1 MTAILA
7 DIGGTNTRV
16 ALADGK
22 VVRPNSIA
30 KFSNAEFTSLEPILV
45 RYLADAGI
53 ASVEG
58 ACVAAAGPVMHG
70 VAEMTNLSWIID
82 HPQLIRATGATKVAI
97 LNDLQAQGQALGH
110 IAPEFLRPIVEGNAI
125 PNSSMLV
132 VGLGT
137 GVNAAP
143 VHNTPWGRVVPPSEC
158 GHSSMPIRDARDLAL
173 AQFIESYGDHAHGF
187 AGVEDALAGRGLER
201 IYAFVTQE
209 AGKPAAMTSA
219 DIMTALNAGDKTAS
233 EAARLFIHILGATL
247 GNLALTHLPYGG
259 IFLIGGMARALTP
272 YMAQMGLADALC
284 DKGRFKE
291 FMSNFPV
298 WVVEDD
304 YAALTGCAAYLANG
318 GQG

>member
-22 VVRPNSIA
+22 QLRKGSIA
-30 KFSNAEFTSLEPILV
+30 KFANAEFDSLEPILV
-45 RYLADAGI
+45 RYLAEAGI

-58 ACVAAAGPVMHG
+58 ACVAAAGPVRHG
-70 VAEMTNLSWIID
+70 VAEMTNLNWIID
-82 HPQLIRATGATKVAI
+82 HPQLARATGATKVAI

-110 IAPEFLRPIVEGNAI
+110 IAPEFLRPIIAAPSVPNA
-125 PNSSMLV
+125 SMLV

-158 GHSSMPIRDARDLAL
+158 GHVSMPIRNELDLRLARFL
-173 AQFIESYGDHAHGF
+173 ETHGDHAHGF
-187 AGVEDALAGRGLER
+187 AGVEDVLAGRGLEHLH
-201 IYAFVTQE
+201 AFTTIE
-209 AGKPAAMTSA
+209 AGSPATLTSA
-219 DIMTALNAGDKTAS
+219 EIMAAIAANDPLALTT
-233 EAARLFIHILGATL
+233 ARLYVRLLGSTL

-259 IFLIGGMARALTP
+259 IFLIGGMSRAMTP
-272 YMAQMGLADALC
+272 YMASMGLADALC
-284 DKGRFKE
+284 DKGRFE
-291 FMSNFPV
+291 GFLRAFPV

-304 YAALTGCAAYLANG
+304 FAALTGCAAYLANG

>member
-30 KFSNAEFTSLEPILV
+30 KFSNAEFDSLEPILV
-45 RYLADAGI
+45 RYLKEAGI
-53 ASVEG
+53 AGVEG
-58 ACVAAAGPVMHG
+58 ACVAAAGPVKNG
-70 VAEMTNLSWIID
+70 VAEMTNLSWVID
-82 HPQLIRATGATKVAI
+82 HAQLTRATGATKVAI

-110 IAPEFLRPIVEGNAI
+110 IAPEYLRPVVQGSAV

-158 GHSSMPIRDARDLAL
+158 GHTSMPIRDARDLAL
-173 AQFIESYGDHAHGF
+173 AQFIEGYGDHAHGF
-187 AGVEDALAGRGLER
+187 AGVEDALAGRGLEHVD
-201 IYAFVTQE
+201 AFVGHETGSAQVR
-209 AGKPAAMTSA
+209 TSA
-219 DIMTALNAGDKTAS
+219 QIIAALTAGEPRAT
-233 EAARLFIHILGATL
+233 EAARLYIHILGSTL

-272 YMAQMGLADALC
+272 YMGPLGLAHSLT
-284 DKGRFKE
+284 DKGRFHD
-291 FMSNFPV
+291 FLTSFPV

>member
-22 VVRPNSIA
+22 VVRPDSIA
-30 KFSNAEFTSLEPILV
+30 KFANAEFASLEPILV
-45 RYLADAGI
+45 RYLAEAGI
-53 ASVEG
+53 AAVEG
-58 ACVAAAGPVMHG
+58 ACVAAAGPVRHG

-82 HPQLIRATGATKVAI
+82 HPQLTRATGATKVAI

-110 IAPEFLRPIVEGNAI
+110 IAPEYLRPIIEGQTV

-158 GHSSMPIRDARDLAL
+158 GHASMPVRDARDLAL
-173 AQFIESYGDHAHGF
+173 ARFIATYGAHAHGF
-187 AGVEDALAGRGLER
+187 AGAEDALAGRGLEHV
-201 IYAFVTQE
+201 YAFVASE
-209 AGKPAAMTSA
+209 AGSPKALKSA
-219 DIMTALNAGDKTAS
+219 DIMTELTAGGPLAT
-233 EAARLFIHILGATL
+233 EAAKLYVHILGATL
-247 GNLALTHLPYGG
+247 GDLALTHLPYGG

-272 YMAQMGLADALC
+272 YLAPMGLAKALC
-284 DKGRFKE
+284 DKGRFHD
-291 FMSNFPV
+291 FLQSFPV